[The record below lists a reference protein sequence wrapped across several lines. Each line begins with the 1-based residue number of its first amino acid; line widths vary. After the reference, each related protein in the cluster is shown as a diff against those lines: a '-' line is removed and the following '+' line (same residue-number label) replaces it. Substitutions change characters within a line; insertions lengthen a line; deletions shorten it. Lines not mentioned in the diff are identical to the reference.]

1 MNTPKSN
8 LLSCLKFRNKNTVRI
23 EEYVYLQE
31 SVQNNQKNLHEL
43 KELLTGMR
51 KTLRDKEN
59 ELERLSSKEN
69 EFVEQ
74 IKTLNKENVCLKEK
88 ITQKN
93 EEVNKL
99 RQEELFK
106 VKAQEDSFS
115 DVELVKYKEVS
126 HLAPIIQF

>member
-1 MNTPKSN
+1 
-8 LLSCLKFRNKNTVRI
+8 VRI
-23 EEYVYLQE
+23 EEYIYLQE

>member
-1 MNTPKSN
+1 MSTPKSN
-8 LLSCLKFRNKNTVRI
+8 LLSCLKFRNKSTVRI

-51 KTLRDKEN
+51 KTLRDKED